1 MGYYKGYFRSLNND
15 TLYSVNIKTNGIFKE
30 REITLA
36 GSQPFVVTYNESTTI
51 YEPIKTSI
59 ATIRIISNSYMEDI
73 IPSRAR
79 ETSVSLINEDNGE
92 VVWFGYITPKIYNQ
106 PYEKEYEEIEF
117 EAADV
122 VSSLQY
128 LDFYH
133 EGNRGFATF
142 KELIINAFKNTGI
155 DGFYWPA
162 TKLKD
167 DVIIYP
173 DDLKISER
181 NFFSDD
187 TDEPWNFQEVIEEMC
202 KYMGLQC
209 IQYKNK
215 IYFMDYA
222 ALSGNNNR
230 FQFIYYSKN
239 TNWAQGNR
247 IYSGQKRT
255 ITQDNIMGNGQQIS
269 FEPIYNKIK
278 VKDNFYTCEEYITNL
293 FDDSALTNRAGTDFY
308 SSFQLDA
315 PPKHPTGGHTMPNK
329 PTYPWGSSWFS
340 QKYVGDGDGDNNY
353 YFWHRLYDHKDFES
367 VYRNDSLQEVTPN
380 TLNGVDTTKLYVG
393 ATICDLGRVRKDYM
407 NDAWQMVVENKIDW
421 ERYLLISQRG
431 KGWGWNGSRNDNMV
445 VFRTKPNSTGQ
456 VLLDA
461 ENSYLIIYYKILYEK
476 YQWRNYI
483 NPTWENKTAKAGFWQ
498 NSTQVESSSALAFR
512 LGIGGKYWNGSK
524 WTDSSASTFTISH
537 TRQGEEEFAVFN
549 SEREVLNNVSWEL
562 NIEEEGYKIPM
573 AGVDTGG
580 EFVFEIFLPK
590 IQLVTD
596 YDSITPTTLY
606 NQYCWVKDF
615 KMTTA
620 TVGQDKEVE
629 ESDIV
634 YENVIDESSIYELSD
649 IDLKFTT
656 AQPNTKPSF
665 SNVVFWDGTKNTLF
679 KTFDENVLPDKGV
692 SPEENIIQRYYQ
704 QYSTPTKKLSYTLD
718 MNNSPFDKYYGMDV
732 ENPTTGYIQNGLEID
747 YSRDTQ
753 IMTLV
758 EKK

>member
-1 MGYYKGYFRSLNND
+1 MGNYIGYFRSLHND
-15 TLYSVNIKTNGIFKE
+15 TLYSVNIKTKSNDFKE
-30 REITLA
+30 KEIILA
-36 GSQPFVVTYNESTTI
+36 GEQPFVVSYTESTTI
-51 YEPIKTSI
+51 FEPIKTSI
-59 ATIRIISNSYMEDI
+59 ATIRIVSNNYMEDI
-73 IPSRAR
+73 IPSKAR
-79 ETSVSLINEDNGE
+79 DVSVTLVNENDGTVE
-92 VVWFGYITPKIYNQ
+92 WFGYITPKLYSQ
-106 PYEKEYEEIEF
+106 GYEKEYEEIEF

-128 LDFYH
+128 LDYYY
-133 EGNRGFATF
+133 EGNRGLATF
-142 KELIINAFKNTGI
+142 KEIIVNAFKNTGI
-155 DGFYWPA
+155 VGFYWPT
-162 TKLKD
+162 TKL
-167 DVIIYP
+167 INGRYLYP
-173 DDLKISER
+173 DELKISER
-181 NFFSDD
+181 NFYSDD

-202 KYMGLQC
+202 KYLGLTC
-209 IQYKNK
+209 IQYKDRV
-215 IYFMDYA
+215 YFMDYG
-222 ALSGNNNR
+222 ALSDNTDK
-230 FQFIYYSKN
+230 FQFLYFTRA
-239 TNWAQGNR
+239 TNWNQGANVWSGTKR
-247 IYSGQKRT
+247 IIDG
-255 ITQDNIMGNGQQIS
+255 DDIMGNGSQIS
-269 FEPIYNKIK
+269 FEPMYNKII

-293 FDDSALTNRAGTDFY
+293 FDDSALTNRGGEFF

-315 PPKHPTGGHTMPNK
+315 PPKHPTGGYSMPNK
-329 PTYPWGSSWFS
+329 PTYPWGTSWFD

-367 VYRNDSLQEVTPN
+367 VYRNDNLQETTPT

-393 ATICDLGRVRKDYM
+393 ATICDLGRVRKDYI
-407 NDAWQMVVENKIDW
+407 NDAYQMIVENKVDW

-461 ENSYLIIYYKILYEK
+461 ENSYLIIYYKVLFEK

-483 NPTWENKTAKAGFWQ
+483 NPTWENKSAKAGFWQ
-498 NSTQVESSSALAFR
+498 NSTQVDSCSVLAFR

-573 AGVDTGG
+573 AGVDTAG

-590 IQLVTD
+590 IQLITD
-596 YDSITPTTLY
+596 YDGIKPTSFY
-606 NQYCWVKDF
+606 NQYCWIKDF

-634 YENVIDESSIYELSD
+634 YENVIDQDSIYEMGD
-649 IDLKFTT
+649 IECKFTT
-656 AQPNTKPSF
+656 SVPNTKPAF
-665 SNVVFWDGTKNTLF
+665 SNVVFWDGTTNTLF
-679 KTFDENVLPDKGV
+679 KTFDENALPDKGMK
-692 SPEENIIQRYYQ
+692 PEENIIQRYHK
-704 QYSTPTKKLSYTLD
+704 QYSTPTKKLSYSLGIEFT
-718 MNNSPFDKYYGMDV
+718 PFDKYFGMDV
-732 ENPTTGYIQNGLEID
+732 DNPNVGYVQNGVEID